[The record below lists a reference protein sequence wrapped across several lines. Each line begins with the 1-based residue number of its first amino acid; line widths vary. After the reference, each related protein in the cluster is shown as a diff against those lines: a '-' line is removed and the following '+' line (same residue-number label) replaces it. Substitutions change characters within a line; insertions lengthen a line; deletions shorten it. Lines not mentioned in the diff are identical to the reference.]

1 MQPSLPA
8 PASVNVTLALPS
20 SPLCS
25 SRWRAALPRG
35 LALHQSTAGQFRY
48 TGGVIGCSACGA
60 VLAECGHP
68 NGQTFC
74 WS

>member
-1 MQPSLPA
+1 MRPGLQT

-20 SPLCS
+20 SLLCS
-25 SRWRAALPRG
+25 SRWQAALPRG

-60 VLAECGHP
+60 VRAERGHP
-68 NGQTFC
+68 NG
-74 WS
+74 SL